1 MDVAF
6 SVEELYGEE
15 SQQLAGWLDIQQLSI
30 QIVKGNLYSV
40 LSICKKHSCTS
51 LKFDLAFF
59 ALKLNVILINEYVS

>member
-15 SQQLAGWLDIQQLSI
+15 SQQLAGWLNIQQLSI

-40 LSICKKHSCTS
+40 LSIRKKHSCTS
-51 LKFDLAFF
+51 LKFASAFF